1 MEPIGDSGE
10 QTQHVIKI
18 TVVTSYATK
27 NGYATN
33 VDPKRNVAEIEVKAH
48 FFPSHDATANVK
60 MFPKTEDQTKN
71 IIEESRGVTEHSK
84 KFFGLV
90 HKHPIVLVIRST
102 SEIDVPVEKIPD
114 LQPAE
119 EEDDDNDDEE
129 SEEEYDEFEEE
140 IVIMDVRRKS
150 IWRKWLEHPQPQPEK
165 KGVPIEDL
173 IEIPS
178 LQEKT
183 QESSLDEFLMEEKIE
198 PVERQPVSCE
208 PPDLSSVFDNM

>member
-27 NGYATN
+27 NGYAKN
-33 VDPKRNVAEIEVKAH
+33 VDQKRNVAEIEVKAH
-48 FFPSHDATANVK
+48 FFPSHDAAANVK
-60 MFPKTEDQTKN
+60 KFPKTEDQTKK
-71 IIEESRGVTEHSK
+71 IIEESRGFTEHFK

-119 EEDDDNDDEE
+119 EDDDDNDDEE

-165 KGVPIEDL
+165 KGVPICL
-173 IEIPS
+173 LYTSPS
-178 LQEKT
+178 PRDATLSRMP
-183 QESSLDEFLMEEKIE
+183 SSA
-198 PVERQPVSCE
+198 
-208 PPDLSSVFDNM
+208 